1 MRASKLLKTKI
12 MLPIAMSIGVVVLII
27 SSQKNEPVEIN
38 IEREKGPLVVIE
50 QAKLARLDPLVSG
63 FGRAKPV
70 ASWDAISEVS
80 GRVIYQHPDLK
91 KGAFIPKDTIV
102 LKIDPIDYEL
112 ALIQSQ
118 ADLQT
123 QKMEIKRVALNE
135 QQYKRSLQIE
145 TSRLALTKKELAR
158 IETLQKKGVSSKS
171 SLEDQRNTVLSQEK
185 IVWDLQMQ
193 LENIPTDRA
202 VSKANYKVAEAS
214 LANAQRDL
222 ERTEFKLPF
231 NARIGEV
238 NTELQQV
245 VNPQEALLSAHDM
258 RVMEVTAHMPV
269 AQFLGLIQAI
279 TQHTSEPTKIAFN
292 NVSDFNFNS
301 VITARMGKISNH
313 WQAKVTN
320 ISDGIDPSSNTIGV
334 TVEVTNNMQ
343 QFDPIHSPLLVK
355 DMYVQVDLSAPTK
368 EQIIVPL
375 QAIHGKKIYLL
386 NDDNELVFQ
395 TIDVAYTK
403 GSSAVIS
410 QGVSAGNRVIVTDL
424 IAPVVGMPIRSVV
437 QGIE

>member
-1 MRASKLLKTKI
+1 
-12 MLPIAMSIGVVVLII
+12 MLPLAIAVGVGVLVI
-27 SSQKNEPVEIN
+27 SSQKTELIEIN
-38 IEREKGPLVVIE
+38 TEREKGPLVVIE
-50 QAKLARLDPLVSG
+50 QAKLARLDPVVSG

-70 ASWDAISEVS
+70 TSWDAISEVS

-91 KGAFIPKDTIV
+91 NGAFIPKGTLV
-102 LKIDPIDYEL
+102 LKIDPVDYEL
-112 ALIQSQ
+112 ALIQNQ

-123 QKMEIKRVALNE
+123 QKMEVKRVDLNE

-158 IETLQKKGVSSKS
+158 IETLQKKGVSSRS

-185 IVWDLQMQ
+185 VVWDLQMQ
-193 LENIPTDRA
+193 LDNIPTDRA
-202 VSKANYKVAEAS
+202 VSQANVKVAEAS

-231 NARIGEV
+231 NARIGDV

-245 VNPQEALLSAHDM
+245 VNQQELLLSAHDM
-258 RVMEVTAHMPV
+258 RVMEVTANMPV
-269 AQFLGLIQAI
+269 AQFLGLIRAI
-279 TQHTSEPTKIAFN
+279 TQHTTNTKKIAFN
-292 NVSDFNFNS
+292 NVSDFNFS
-301 VITARMGKISNH
+301 SEITARMGNRRTQ

-334 TVEVTNNMQ
+334 TVEVVNDMQ
-343 QFDPIHSPLLVK
+343 KFDPIDSPLMVK
-355 DMYVQVDLSAPTK
+355 DMYVQVDVSAPAK

-375 QAIHGKKIYLL
+375 QAIHGNKIYRV
-386 NDDNELVFQ
+386 NDNNELVIQ
-395 TIDVAYTK
+395 TIDVTYTK
-403 GSSAVIS
+403 GNFAVIGK
-410 QGVSAGNRVIVTDL
+410 GVSAGDRVVVTDL
-424 IAPVVGMPIRSVV
+424 IAPVVGMPIRTVE